1 MEFLCSKCSIQLSKF
16 EIELNELYPI
26 GRLYCE
32 FCQNKHER
40 KLIKKLKKSIESDL
54 DIYDYPKYIV
64 KLKKRKKKNSKNLN
78 QLVRNLLNLGCL
90 IFLKERIKFHQ
101 MKRLSDTISV
111 IQNYNPICVMFN
123 CFFFL
128 VLIC

>member
-1 MEFLCSKCSIQLSKF
+1 MDYLCSECSIQLSKF

-40 KLIKKLKKSIESDL
+40 KLIEKLKKSIESDL

-64 KLKKRKKKNSKNLN
+64 KLKKQEEEK
-78 QLVRNLLNLGCL
+78 
-90 IFLKERIKFHQ
+90 
-101 MKRLSDTISV
+101 
-111 IQNYNPICVMFN
+111 
-123 CFFFL
+123 
-128 VLIC
+128 